1 MPPCVP
7 STNKSTIAVHED
19 VVQCTFIVA
28 RERERERERKCSA
41 TKANHTE
48 EPSRF
53 FNLRTLKTEFWV
65 KG

>member
-1 MPPCVP
+1 MKTTVL
-7 STNKSTIAVHED
+7 
-19 VVQCTFIVA
+19 
-28 RERERERERKCSA
+28 RGERERERERKCSA
-41 TKANHTE
+41 TKADRTE